1 MEKLLEMILA
11 SDEKDLDTL
20 VEKLAKGIEKLEKVP
35 GDIEFHIGKL
45 DGKNMAVSMVGNPID
60 IAFHLSKGVSY
71 FLKQVSDEDKRISLF
86 KTMFEYIEME
96 IK

>member
-20 VEKLAKGIEKLEKVP
+20 VEKLAKGIEKIVEKP

-45 DGKNMAVSMVGNPID
+45 DGKNMAVSMEGNPIH
-60 IAFHLSKGVSY
+60 IAYYLSKGVSD
-71 FLKQVSDEDKRISLF
+71 FLKQVSNENARIALF
-86 KTMFEYIEME
+86 KTMFEYIEKE
-96 IK
+96 IM